1 MKFQIKNIFR
11 RIGQFFNQKNN
22 WQSTSSP
29 SFYYGWYSDKQ
40 KRFLERQNID
50 YYVTNKINGTT
61 IKLTSFTKNY
71 ENIPSFPDIIYIG
84 VFTKLPKKVYLSQ

>member
-11 RIGQFFNQKNN
+11 RIGQFLNRGKN

-40 KRFLERQNID
+40 N
-50 YYVTNKINGTT
+50 
-61 IKLTSFTKNY
+61 SF
-71 ENIPSFPDIIYIG
+71 
-84 VFTKLPKKVYLSQ
+84 

>member
-11 RIGQFFNQKNN
+11 RIGQFLNRRKN

-40 KRFLERQNID
+40 KQFLKRQNID
-50 YYVTNKINGTT
+50 YFITDKINGKSV
-61 IKLTSFTKNY
+61 KLTSFTKNY
-71 ENIPSFPDIIYIG
+71 ENTPNFSDIRYICT
-84 VFTKLPKKVYLSQ
+84 FTKLPKKVYLSQ